1 MNRSFYVRSLILYIV
16 AACAC
21 VHYVPATPNPPTTSA
36 GAPASSTS
44 PSSAAASGAQR
55 PYRILVTNDDGV
67 RAPGI
72 LAVAQ
77 ALQSLG
83 EITIAAPSE
92 NQSGKGH
99 SIITSDPIFVEQV
112 TLNGGLRGYSI
123 VATPA
128 TCVKVGVRAL
138 MTSRPD
144 LVVSGI
150 NRGYNLGM
158 VTYVSG
164 TIGAA
169 REAALMG
176 IPAIASSLSAEE
188 TNYAAAADIVRQV
201 AEMVHQRGLETGVL
215 LNVNVPSGT
224 QTAMKGM
231 RVTRQSA
238 QSGEERFEEQRSPTG
253 RRMFWSIWKDPTGDV
268 EGTDV
273 WATEHGFAAITPL
286 RAGEFDMKT
295 YEAWERMKIPQ

>member
-1 MNRSFYVRSLILYIV
+1 MSTRCSPFMHSRLQI
-16 AACAC
+16 AAALVC
-21 VHYVPATPNPPTTSA
+21 VLALA
-36 GAPASSTS
+36 GALADAPHAQTPA
-44 PSSAAASGAQR
+44 Q

-83 EITIAAPSE
+83 DVTIAAPSD

-99 SIITSDPIFVEQV
+99 SIVTSDPIFVDQV
-112 TLNGGLRGYSI
+112 TLPGGLRAFSV

-128 TCVKVGVRAL
+128 TSVKVAVRAL
-138 MTSRPD
+138 MPQRPD

-164 TIGAA
+164 TVGAA
-169 REAALMG
+169 REAALIG
-176 IPAIASSLSAEE
+176 IPAIAASLSVEE
-188 TNYAAAADIVRQV
+188 TNYAPAAEIVRQV
-201 AEMVHQRGLETGVL
+201 ADLVRQNGLDPGVL
-215 LNVNVPSGT
+215 LNVNVPAGPA
-224 QTAMKGM
+224 TAIRGL
-231 RVTRQSA
+231 RLTRQSA
-238 QSGEERFEEQRSPTG
+238 LSGEERFEEQKSPAG
-253 RRMFWSIWKDPTGDV
+253 RRFFWSIWKEPTGDA

-273 WATEHGFAAITPL
+273 WATEHGYAAVTPL
-286 RAGEFDMKT
+286 RAGEFDSKT
-295 YEAWERMKIPQ
+295 YDAWRTRITPR

>member
-1 MNRSFYVRSLILYIV
+1 MSRSFYVRSLFLYIV
-16 AACAC
+16 TACAC
-21 VHYVPATPNPPTTSA
+21 VHYVPATPT
-36 GAPASSTS
+36 APASS
-44 PSSAAASGAQR
+44 PSSPASSAPSSSAQR

-77 ALQSLG
+77 ALQPLG
-83 EITIAAPSE
+83 EVTIAAPSE

-99 SIITSDPIFVEQV
+99 SIVTSDPIFVDQV
-112 TLNGGLRGYSI
+112 TLTGGLRGFSI
-123 VATPA
+123 IATPA

-138 MTSRPD
+138 MSSRPD

-164 TIGAA
+164 TVGAA

-176 IPAIASSLSAEE
+176 IPAIASSLSVEE
-188 TNYAAAADIVRQV
+188 TNYAAAAEIVRQV
-201 AEMVHQRGLETGVL
+201 AEVVRQRGLEAGVL
-215 LNVNVPSGT
+215 LNVNVPPGP
-224 QTAMKGM
+224 QTAIKGM
-231 RVTRQSA
+231 RMTRQSA
-238 QSGEERFEEQRSPTG
+238 LSGEERFEEQRSPTG
-253 RRMFWSIWKDPTGDV
+253 RRMFWSIWKDPTGDA

-273 WATEHGFAAITPL
+273 WATDHGFAAITPL
-286 RAGEFDMKT
+286 RAGEFDTKT
-295 YEAWERMKIPQ
+295 YEAWERIKTPQ

>member
-1 MNRSFYVRSLILYIV
+1 MSRPLLPRLLLLYIV

-21 VHYVPATPNPPTTSA
+21 AHVVAT
-36 GAPASSTS
+36 APAGV
-44 PSSAAASGAQR
+44 AAPQR
-55 PYRILVTNDDGV
+55 AYRILITNDDGV

-77 ALQSLG
+77 ALQPLG

-92 NQSGKGH
+92 NQSGKSH
-99 SIITSDPIFVEQV
+99 SIVTSDPIFVEQV
-112 TLNGGLRGYSI
+112 TLTGGLRGYSI

-138 MTSRPD
+138 MAERPD

-150 NRGYNLGM
+150 NRGYNLGL

-164 TIGAA
+164 TVGAA
-169 REAALMG
+169 REAALLG
-176 IPAIASSLSAEE
+176 IPAIASSLAVEE
-188 TNYAAAADIVRQV
+188 TNYAPAAEIVRQV
-201 AEMVHQRGLETGVL
+201 AQMVRDRGLDSGVL
-215 LNVNVPSGT
+215 LNVNVPAGS
-224 QTAMKGM
+224 ASAIKGL
-231 RVTRQSA
+231 RVTRQSR

-253 RRMFWSIWKDPTGDV
+253 RRMFWSIWKEPTGDV

-273 WATEHGFAAITPL
+273 WAAEHGYASVTPL
-286 RAGEFDMKT
+286 RADEFDTKT
-295 YEAWERMKIPQ
+295 YDVWQKQLTPQ

>member
-1 MNRSFYVRSLILYIV
+1 MNRSFYVRSLFLYIV

-21 VHYVPATPNPPTTSA
+21 VHYVPATPNTPTTSA
-36 GAPASSTS
+36 SAPASTAS
-44 PSSAAASGAQR
+44 PSSAATPGAQR

-99 SIITSDPIFVEQV
+99 SIITSDPIFVDQV
-112 TLNGGLRGYSI
+112 TLTGGLSGYSI
-123 VATPA
+123 IATPA

-138 MTSRPD
+138 MASRPD

-188 TNYAAAADIVRQV
+188 TNYAAAAENVRKV
-201 AEMVHQRGLETGVL
+201 AEMVHQRGLEAGVL
-215 LNVNVPSGT
+215 LNVNVPPGA
-224 QTAMKGM
+224 QTTIKGM
-231 RVTRQSA
+231 RVTTQSA

-273 WATEHGFAAITPL
+273 WATEHGFVAITPL
-286 RAGEFDMKT
+286 RAGEFDAKT
-295 YEAWERMKIPQ
+295 YEAWGRIKMP

>member
-1 MNRSFYVRSLILYIV
+1 METRRSFFRRSLILYVV

-21 VHYVPATPNPPTTSA
+21 APVVATPPQ
-36 GAPASSTS
+36 PAS
-44 PSSAAASGAQR
+44 PAAAAQR

-83 EITIAAPSE
+83 EVTIAAPAE
-92 NQSGKGH
+92 NQSGKAH
-99 SIITSDPIFVEQV
+99 SIVTSDPIFVDQV
-112 TLNGGLRGYSI
+112 MLAGGLRAFSI

-128 TCVKVGVRAL
+128 SCVKVGVRAL
-138 MTSRPD
+138 MTERPD

-150 NRGYNLGM
+150 NRGYNLGL

-164 TIGAA
+164 TVGAA

-176 IPAIASSLSAEE
+176 IPAIASSLSVEE
-188 TNYAAAADIVRQV
+188 TNYATAAEIVRRI
-201 AEMVHQRGLETGVL
+201 AELVHQRGLDAGVL
-215 LNVNVPSGT
+215 LNINVPPGT
-224 QTAMKGM
+224 STAIKGV

-238 QSGEERFEEQRSPTG
+238 QTGEERFEEQRSPTG
-253 RRMFWSIWKDPTGDV
+253 RRMFWSIWKEPTGDA

-273 WATEHGFAAITPL
+273 WATEHGYAAVTPL
-286 RAGEFDMKT
+286 RAGEFDAKT
-295 YEAWERMKIPQ
+295 FDAWQGLVTPQ

>member
-1 MNRSFYVRSLILYIV
+1 MNRPVLPRLLLLYIV

-21 VHYVPATPNPPTTSA
+21 AHVVATAPT
-36 GAPASSTS
+36 APAGS
-44 PSSAAASGAQR
+44 QH
-55 PYRILVTNDDGV
+55 PYRILITNDDGV

-83 EITIAAPSE
+83 DITIAAPSE
-92 NQSGKGH
+92 NQSGKSH
-99 SIITSDPIFVEQV
+99 SIVTSDPIFVEQV
-112 TLNGGLRGYSI
+112 TLTGGLLGYSI

-138 MTSRPD
+138 MSERPD

-150 NRGYNLGM
+150 NRGYNLGT

-164 TIGAA
+164 TVGAA

-176 IPAIASSLSAEE
+176 IPAIASSLAVAE
-188 TNYAAAADIVRQV
+188 TNYTPAAEIVRQV
-201 AEMVHQRGLETGVL
+201 AQMVRDRGLDSGVL
-215 LNVNVPSGT
+215 LNVNVPPGSSSSI
-224 QTAMKGM
+224 KGM
-231 RVTRQSA
+231 RVTRQSRL
-238 QSGEERFEEQRSPTG
+238 SGEERFEEQRSPTG
-253 RRMFWSIWKDPTGDV
+253 RRMFWSIWKEPTGDI

-273 WATEHGFAAITPL
+273 WAAEHGYASVTPL
-286 RAGEFDMKT
+286 HADEFDTKT
-295 YEAWERMKIPQ
+295 YDAWQKQLTPQ

>member
-1 MNRSFYVRSLILYIV
+1 METRRSFFRRSLILYVV

-21 VHYVPATPNPPTTSA
+21 APVVATTPPPT
-36 GAPASSTS
+36 S
-44 PSSAAASGAQR
+44 PAAAAQR

-83 EITIAAPSE
+83 EVTIAAPAE

-99 SIITSDPIFVEQV
+99 SIVTSDPIFVDQV
-112 TLNGGLRGYSI
+112 TLAGSLRAFSI

-128 TCVKVGVRAL
+128 SCVKVGVRAL
-138 MTSRPD
+138 MTEKPD

-164 TIGAA
+164 TVGAA

-176 IPAIASSLSAEE
+176 IPAIASSLSVAE
-188 TNYAAAADIVRQV
+188 TNYAAAAEIVRQI
-201 AEMVHQRGLETGVL
+201 AELVHHRGLDAGVL
-215 LNVNVPSGT
+215 LNINVPPGPS
-224 QTAMKGM
+224 TAIKGV

-238 QSGEERFEEQRSPTG
+238 QTGEERFEEQRSPAG
-253 RRMFWSIWKDPTGDV
+253 RRMFWSIWKEPTGDA

-273 WATEHGFAAITPL
+273 WATEHGYAAVTPL
-286 RAGEFDMKT
+286 RAGEFDAKT
-295 YEAWERMKIPQ
+295 FDAWQGRVTPQ

>member
-1 MNRSFYVRSLILYIV
+1 MVPRRLSLLRLVLACVV

-21 VHYVPATPNPPTTSA
+21 APRLAAPR
-36 GAPASSTS
+36 PAS
-44 PSSAAASGAQR
+44 PAQR
-55 PYRILVTNDDGV
+55 PYRILLTNDDGV

-77 ALQSLG
+77 ALQPLG
-83 EITIAAPSE
+83 EVIIAAPSE

-99 SIITSDPIFVEQV
+99 SIVISDPIFVDEV
-112 TLNGGLRGYSI
+112 TLAGGLHAYSI

-138 MTSRPD
+138 MNARPD
-144 LVVSGI
+144 LVVAGI

-176 IPAIASSLSAEE
+176 IPAIASSLAVEE
-188 TNYAAAADIVRQV
+188 TDYVPAAGIVRQV
-201 AEMVHQRGLETGVL
+201 AEQVRQRGLDAGVF
-215 LNVNVPSGT
+215 LNVNVPRGAAGSF
-224 QTAMKGM
+224 KGI

-238 QSGEERFEEQRSPTG
+238 LSGEERFEEQRSPSG
-253 RRMFWSIWKDPTGDV
+253 RRMFWSIWKEPTGDS

-273 WATEHGFAAITPL
+273 WATEHGYVALTPL
-286 RAGEFDMKT
+286 RAAEFDAKT
-295 YEAWERMKIPQ
+295 YDAWRAAFTPR

>member
-1 MNRSFYVRSLILYIV
+1 METRRFFLRRSLFLSFV

-21 VHYVPATPNPPTTSA
+21 APVVATAPRTS
-36 GAPASSTS
+36 GS
-44 PSSAAASGAQR
+44 PVAQQR
-55 PYRILVTNDDGV
+55 AYRILVTNDDGV

-77 ALQSLG
+77 ALESLG
-83 EITIAAPSE
+83 EVTIAAPAE
-92 NQSGKGH
+92 NQSGKAH
-99 SIITSDPIFVEQV
+99 SIVTSDPIFVDQV
-112 TLNGGLRGYSI
+112 TLAGGLRAFSI

-138 MTSRPD
+138 MTDRPD

-164 TIGAA
+164 TVGAA

-176 IPAIASSLSAEE
+176 IPAIASSLSSDE
-188 TNYAAAADIVRQV
+188 TNYAAAAEIVRRV
-201 AEMVHQRGLETGVL
+201 AETVRQRGLDAGVL
-215 LNVNVPSGT
+215 LNVNVPPGSSS
-224 QTAMKGM
+224 AIKGVV
-231 RVTRQSA
+231 VTRQSA

-253 RRMFWSIWKDPTGDV
+253 RRMFWSIWKEPTGDV

-273 WATEHGFAAITPL
+273 WATEHGYAAVTPL
-286 RAGEFDMKT
+286 RANEFDAKT
-295 YEAWERMKIPQ
+295 YDAWQGPLTPR

>member
-1 MNRSFYVRSLILYIV
+1 METRRSFFRRSLILYVV

-21 VHYVPATPNPPTTSA
+21 APVVATPPQ
-36 GAPASSTS
+36 PAS
-44 PSSAAASGAQR
+44 PAAAAQR

-83 EITIAAPSE
+83 EVTIAAPAE
-92 NQSGKGH
+92 NQSGKAH
-99 SIITSDPIFVEQV
+99 SIVTSDPIFVDQV
-112 TLNGGLRGYSI
+112 MLAGGLRAFSI

-128 TCVKVGVRAL
+128 SCVKVGVRAL
-138 MTSRPD
+138 MTERPD

-150 NRGYNLGM
+150 NRGYNLGL

-164 TIGAA
+164 TVGAA
-169 REAALMG
+169 REAALLG
-176 IPAIASSLSAEE
+176 IPAIASSLSVEE
-188 TNYAAAADIVRQV
+188 TNYAAAAEIVRRI
-201 AEMVHQRGLETGVL
+201 AELVHQRGLDAGVL
-215 LNVNVPSGT
+215 LNINVPPGT
-224 QTAMKGM
+224 STAIKGV

-238 QSGEERFEEQRSPTG
+238 QTGEERFEEQRSPTG
-253 RRMFWSIWKDPTGDV
+253 RRMFWSIWKEPTGDA

-273 WATEHGFAAITPL
+273 WATEHGYAAVTPL
-286 RAGEFDMKT
+286 RAGEFDAKT
-295 YEAWERMKIPQ
+295 FDAWQGLVMPQ